1 LINSNHMI
9 THKTLKPYRLLTWLF
24 VASLLL
30 NVQSAF
36 ACTMMP
42 DMPDMPEPTH
52 ECCLARHGGEL
63 SEAPDSAR
71 SVSDTCFTLKISLQ
85 IKASP
90 EADADPGNDHALVK
104 DKKEAQ
110 DQTLAMA
117 LIILTVLRAPRDNRS
132 VVPSSDEPFR
142 AHFPVYQ
149 ATQRYRI

>member
-1 LINSNHMI
+1 MI
-9 THKTLKPYRLLTWLF
+9 MHKTTKYRQLLTWLF

-52 ECCLARHGGEL
+52 ECCLARHDSTL
-63 SEAPDSAR
+63 SEVPDSDR
-71 SVSDTCFTLKISLQ
+71 SVTDTCFKLKISLQ

-90 EADADPGNDHALVK
+90 EADTDHGNDHALVK
-104 DKKEAQ
+104 DKQGLK
-110 DQTLAMA
+110 DLTPAMA
-117 LIILTVLRAPRDNRS
+117 LLIFTVLRVSQAKPSLASANGEHFHAPQ
-132 VVPSSDEPFR
+132 PI
-142 AHFPVYQ
+142 YQ

>member
-1 LINSNHMI
+1 M
-9 THKTLKPYRLLTWLF
+9 KPYRLLTWLF

-42 DMPDMPEPTH
+42 DMPDIPEPTH

-117 LIILTVLRAPRDNRS
+117 LIILTVLRAPGITDQSSHPVMSRS
-132 VVPSSDEPFR
+132 APIFLFTRQPSAIAFNNTP
-142 AHFPVYQ
+142 
-149 ATQRYRI
+149 